1 MIERHKFEKCWL
13 NVGKH
18 KTIDASVCLEVHT
31 RIVDEYAAPDPND
44 RPEDYIDGVRVRG
57 ELSFDSWP
65 IQGYNHPVQKNVPAV
80 LTLRDG
86 EDTTKVN
93 ILLAEKNSEQVV
105 VKDKIKRYFWLF
117 YVVGRPV
124 YDKLELFPKHCRKGN
139 TLNRVFTC
147 TDFRGLWPV
156 GVSSVTI
163 ARDSHHAK
171 TLLIEALK
179 KAGINQPEMHDL
191 TMQELD
197 LNQTQAVV
205 LNAGN
210 Y

>member
-1 MIERHKFEKCWL
+1 
-13 NVGKH
+13 
-18 KTIDASVCLEVHT
+18 
-31 RIVDEYAAPDPND
+31 
-44 RPEDYIDGVRVRG
+44 
-57 ELSFDSWP
+57 
-65 IQGYNHPVQKNVPAV
+65 
-80 LTLRDG
+80 
-86 EDTTKVN
+86 
-93 ILLAEKNSEQVV
+93 
-105 VKDKIKRYFWLF
+105 LF

-163 ARDSHHAK
+163 APEIRTTPLRS
-171 TLLIEALK
+171 LLIEALK

-210 Y
+210 CWREPQTVPQRKPTSPRRWFLCCGTPFSVFLSLAL